1 MPIGTTAITGSIAT
15 DHLMHFPG
23 RFADHLLAGH
33 LDRVSLSFLVDD
45 LVVHRGGV
53 GANIAFGMAVLGRRP
68 LLVGAVGA
76 DFGGY
81 RGWLE
86 EHGVNCA
93 GVATS
98 AQAHTPRFTC
108 TTDDDQCQIASFYP
122 GAMSEA
128 RAISLAPL
136 VGAHGIDLV
145 LVGANDPDAMI
156 AHAGEA
162 RRLGVA
168 FAADPSQ
175 QLPRLS
181 GEQCRTLIDGAAYLF
196 TNEYEWQLLV
206 RKTGWTEAEITG
218 RVGLRIT
225 TLSGDGAHIGGRD
238 GTGLQ
243 VGVVPAREIR
253 DPTGVGDAFRAGFLT
268 GMDTGLGPERAA
280 QLGAL
285 IATLVLESTGTQEWA
300 IPGDALDRL
309 RQAYGPGAAADIG
322 PVLRAAAPL
331 AAVRGPA

>member
-1 MPIGTTAITGSIAT
+1 MPLGTTAITGSIAT

-53 GANIAFGMAVLGRRP
+53 GANIAFGMAVLGRQP

-76 DFGGY
+76 DFDGY

-86 EHGVNCA
+86 SHGVNCA
-93 GVATS
+93 GVLTS
-98 AQAHTPRFTC
+98 ATAHTPRFTC

-128 RAISLAPL
+128 RSIPLAPA
-136 VGAHGIDLV
+136 VRAYGIDLI
-145 LVGANDPDAMI
+145 LIGANDPDAMI
-156 AHAGEA
+156 GHAEEA
-162 RRLGVA
+162 RKLGVA

-206 RKTGWTEAEITG
+206 RKTGWTEAQITD

-225 TLSGDGAHIGGRD
+225 TLSGEGAHLVSRD
-238 GTGLQ
+238 GTDLR
-243 VGVVPAREIR
+243 VAVVPAREIR
-253 DPTGVGDAFRAGFLT
+253 DPTGVGDGFRAGFLT
-268 GMDTGLGPERAA
+268 GVDSGLGPERAA

-285 IATLVLESTGTQEWA
+285 IATLVLESTGTQEWTIRA
-300 IPGDALDRL
+300 DDAMDRL
-309 RQAYGPGAAADIG
+309 RQAYGAGAAADIEPITSG
-322 PVLRAAAPL
+322 WITQ
-331 AAVRGPA
+331 RGESR

>member
-1 MPIGTTAITGSIAT
+1 MPVGTTAITGSIAT

-23 RFADHLLAGH
+23 RFADHLLAEH
-33 LDRVSLSFLVDD
+33 LDRVSLSFLVDN

-68 LLVGAVGA
+68 VLVGAVGA
-76 DFGGY
+76 DFDGY

-86 EHGVNCA
+86 DHGVNCA
-93 GVATS
+93 GVLTS
-98 AQAHTPRFTC
+98 ATAHTPRFTC

-128 RAISLAPL
+128 RMISLAL
-136 VGAHGIDLV
+136 VVESHGIDLV

-156 AHAGEA
+156 AHSEEA
-162 RRLGVA
+162 RKLGVA

-181 GEQCRTLIDGAAYLF
+181 GEQCRTLIDGASYLF
-196 TNEYEWQLLV
+196 TNEYEWELLV
-206 RKTGWTEAEITG
+206 RKTGWTEAEIIR

-225 TLSGDGAHIGGRD
+225 TLAGDGVRIAARD
-238 GTGLQ
+238 GTDLR
-243 VGVVPAREIR
+243 VGAVPAREIL
-253 DPTGVGDAFRAGFLT
+253 DPTGGGDAFRAGFLT
-268 GMDTGLGPERAA
+268 GIDSGLGPERAA

-285 IATLVLESTGTQEWA
+285 IATLVLESAGTQEWTISVA
-300 IPGDALDRL
+300 ADLDRL
-309 RQAYGPGAAADIG
+309 RSTYGPDAAADIE
-322 PVLRAAAPL
+322 PVLRAAQ
-331 AAVRGPA
+331 R

>member
-1 MPIGTTAITGSIAT
+1 M
-15 DHLMHFPG
+15 
-23 RFADHLLAGH
+23 
-33 LDRVSLSFLVDD
+33 
-45 LVVHRGGV
+45 
-53 GANIAFGMAVLGRRP
+53 
-68 LLVGAVGA
+68 GA
-76 DFGGY
+76 DFAGY

-93 GVATS
+93 GVVTS
-98 AQAHTPRFTC
+98 ARAHTPRFTC

-136 VGAHGIDLV
+136 VRAHGIDLV

-181 GEQCRTLIDGAAYLF
+181 GEQCRELIDGAAYLF

-206 RKTGWTEAEITG
+206 RKTGWTEAEITS

-225 TLSGDGAHIGGRD
+225 TLSGDGAHIAGRD
-238 GTGLQ
+238 GTGLR

-268 GMDTGLGPERAA
+268 GMDTGLGAERAA

-285 IATLVLESTGTQEWA
+285 IATLVLESTGTQEWT

-309 RQAYGPGAAADIG
+309 RQAYGPGPAAGIA
-322 PVLRAAAPL
+322 PVLQAAAPL
-331 AAVRGPA
+331 AAAGGPA